1 VLVTAELAVFVTH
14 KAYSEH
20 VSRVSAVFACGFKE
34 PGKEIPFWAERD
46 SPSHKNGM
54 TNSSPSLDLSSG
66 SPLGRY
72 ELLLPIAKG
81 GMAQVW
87 AARLHGTRGFQK
99 LVAIKTILS
108 GAIDDARMEEMFL
121 EEAQLA
127 SQIHHP
133 NVVGT
138 IDLGEHEGILY
149 LVMEWVDGESLN
161 QVMTKAAAN
170 GGVPL
175 PIGVN
180 LIGQA
185 CQGLFAAHNLRDE
198 HGALL
203 GLVHRDVSPQNL
215 LVTYSGT
222 AKLVDF
228 GIAKAT
234 SKAGG
239 FTEVGE
245 VKGKFAY
252 MAPEQVRAQAVDN
265 RTDLF
270 ALGILL
276 YQITTGK
283 HPFRG
288 EHAAET
294 VQNICSDRSPTPPS
308 AFIAD
313 YPAELEAVVL
323 KALAKDPEQRF
334 ATANELLTAL
344 EIAMPGGPLEASFEV
359 QVAEYLQWLFGARAS
374 ERRTA
379 LRVAQ
384 ERVDQQRAESASS
397 ISIGTL
403 RAIAVDHPGSS
414 LSSGPLRRSNP
425 LLSGLPGR
433 TTPIPLPATQGR
445 AKQALAALAAVL
457 AVVSGTLMVQLSR
470 TKNAAPQAASFGP
483 LPAES
488 FGRVPPAPASAAP
501 AASATP
507 PAASSE
513 HDVPPL
519 DADAE
524 LSDDSPKKKRA
535 PRERKGAHPVRIS
548 ATLSGASASGAAPVP
563 ASPPAP
569 ASVASAAAPL
579 PQPSNAF
586 GRGAFG
592 GRH

>member
-1 VLVTAELAVFVTH
+1 
-14 KAYSEH
+14 
-20 VSRVSAVFACGFKE
+20 
-34 PGKEIPFWAERD
+34 
-46 SPSHKNGM
+46 M
-54 TNSSPSLDLSSG
+54 TNSSPSIDLFSG
-66 SPLGRY
+66 APLGRY
-72 ELLLPIAKG
+72 ELLMPIAKG

-108 GAIDDARMEEMFL
+108 GAIDDARMEEMVL

-138 IDLGEHEGILY
+138 IDLGEHDGILY
-149 LVMEWVDGESLN
+149 LVMEWVDGEPLN
-161 QVMTKAAAN
+161 QIMAKAAAN

-185 CQGLFAAHNLRDE
+185 CKGLYAAHNLRDQ

-203 GLVHRDVSPQNL
+203 GVVHRDVSPQNL
-215 LVTYSGT
+215 LVTFSGT

-234 SKAGG
+234 SKASG

-288 EHAAET
+288 AHPAET
-294 VQNICSDRSPTPPS
+294 VQNICAERGPTPPS
-308 AFIAD
+308 AFLPD
-313 YPAELEAVVL
+313 YPSGLEEVVL

-334 ATANELLTAL
+334 ATANDMLTAL
-344 EIAMPGGPLEASFEV
+344 EAAMPGPLEASFDV
-359 QVAEYLQWLFGARAS
+359 QVAEYLQWLFGARAA

-397 ISIGTL
+397 ISVGTL
-403 RAIAVDHPGSS
+403 RAISIEHRETGSGS
-414 LSSGPLRRSNP
+414 LRRSNP
-425 LLSGLPGR
+425 IISALGR
-433 TTPIPLPATQGR
+433 ATPTPLPAPHARTKH
-445 AKQALAALAAVL
+445 ALMALAGALAIACVGL
-457 AVVSGTLMVQLSR
+457 LVQLQRSPSGAHQ
-470 TKNAAPQAASFGP
+470 AASASFGP

-488 FGRVPPAPASAAP
+488 FAHAPSPPAAVPQSPASAAP
-501 AASATP
+501 VSSAGSAPSSESSDDASDDGQKKKHGVRDRRVPHTLRL
-507 PAASSE
+507 PAAGT
-513 HDVPPL
+513 
-519 DADAE
+519 A
-524 LSDDSPKKKRA
+524 SPQA
-535 PRERKGAHPVRIS
+535 LP
-548 ATLSGASASGAAPVP
+548 AAPP
-563 ASPPAP
+563 SLPSAAP
-569 ASVASAAAPL
+569 AAAAATATSAQ
-579 PQPSNAF
+579 PQNSF